1 MSFSVPSRCS
11 DCSLPN
17 RRMIVYPIGI
27 FFQCHLPFLAVAT
40 ETRDSKEGTACKLL
54 KSLRLARRRLSTF
67 QHLPKCRQSIRS
79 RPRGLNSVRVSIRYS
94 FTTGVSFRWGNGF
107 LRVKTHYRCK
117 MSVAQPVK
125 IPALNCRSAIWK
137 SDAENERTLSGGQ
150 LGFAILG
157 LMLTLLPN
165 R

>member
-1 MSFSVPSRCS
+1 MLRLQPTEQADDRLSHRNLFSMSSAISCGRNG
-11 DCSLPN
+11 DE
-17 RRMIVYPIGI
+17 RR
-27 FFQCHLPFLAVAT
+27 
-40 ETRDSKEGTACKLL
+40 KEGTACKLL

-67 QHLPKCRQSIRS
+67 QHLPKCRQCIRS